1 MLRRHFHSLVRLL
14 GCEHPLSRRGAAPEQ
29 AVQHHQL
36 ERPAP
41 AHNPNSRQD
50 PSLAKS
56 IPLPPEILALIIDH
70 LRDDQAA
77 LKACCLISK
86 LWTPWA
92 RRYLFARVEFSPTR
106 PFGLW
111 TRAFPEPD
119 DSPAHHT
126 RSLSIRRLDV
136 TTLVDPV
143 VYHYIR
149 AFDSIEILEVKHRR
163 TDANPLSLAPL
174 HGLSPSLKSLHL
186 SFTSLPLSEVFD
198 LICSF
203 PLLEDLSMTAI
214 SDNGTGG
221 EDIPPTSP
229 SLTGSL
235 YLEIVRGIKPV
246 IRRLCNLPGGLH
258 FSKIAT
264 VCHCNEDIE
273 STTDLVSRCSDT
285 LESLD
290 VSHYYPSMSLLV
302 PVIG

>member
-1 MLRRHFHSLVRLL
+1 
-14 GCEHPLSRRGAAPEQ
+14 
-29 AVQHHQL
+29 
-36 ERPAP
+36 
-41 AHNPNSRQD
+41 
-50 PSLAKS
+50 
-56 IPLPPEILALIIDH
+56 
-70 LRDDQAA
+70 
-77 LKACCLISK
+77 
-86 LWTPWA
+86 
-92 RRYLFARVEFSPTR
+92 
-106 PFGLW
+106 
-111 TRAFPEPD
+111 
-119 DSPAHHT
+119 
-126 RSLSIRRLDV
+126 
-136 TTLVDPV
+136 
-143 VYHYIR
+143 
-149 AFDSIEILEVKHRR
+149 
-163 TDANPLSLAPL
+163 
-174 HGLSPSLKSLHL
+174 
-186 SFTSLPLSEVFD
+186 
-198 LICSF
+198 
-203 PLLEDLSMTAI
+203 MTAI